1 MAPYISNTKQY
12 ITDNCDISHSSD
24 NSSTVPLL
32 SEYSTSALSSI
43 PMSPFGKQKS
53 SGVGYHRLHGKNH
66 AGWRANCPVIFC
78 HRKPKC
84 FLTII
89 FLSLLSLLS
98 VAVLYNWECP
108 PIFQNCSINISHAM
122 HINKDVPLI
131 NNVSTT
137 ITEEDEVED
146 TSAATKLPSSKN
158 YMNPMQKLISI
169 NQHVS
174 QTVPLNNLIN
184 YTSIKEKGVHFKI
197 NENDV
202 MVFLHIQKT
211 GGTTFERH
219 LVRDLEATCTCRKK
233 KRRKNFD
240 EYGRRKKFF
249 AGGCECY
256 RPSLNPNTAHT
267 KSTWLFSRYNTGWK
281 CGLHADWTELTECVD
296 SYLDTEEGVV
306 NRRYFYMTFFRDPV
320 TRYISEWKH
329 IQRGATWKDSKF
341 MCNGKPATKSEIIPC
356 YDAEETW
363 EGVSLKEFMACKS
376 NLAINRQTRMLADL
390 RQVNCYNTTDMPL
403 SQRNKVLL
411 ESAKTNLE
419 RLAFFGITT
428 EQAKSQYLF
437 EDTFNLTFK
446 VQFEAQSQHSKSD
459 ISDLDDL
466 TLNKIRQINSL
477 DVELFEYA
485 QKLMKERFDKVKND
499 DVNFD
504 KNYHSLST

>member
-1 MAPYISNTKQY
+1 MAPHISNSKQY
-12 ITDNCDISHSSD
+12 ITDNYNLSNSSD

-32 SEYSTSALSSI
+32 SEYSTSPLSTI
-43 PMSPFGKQKS
+43 PMSPFGKLNS
-53 SGVGYHRLHGKNH
+53 SGLGYRVLGKTH
-66 AGWRANCPVIFC
+66 AGRKGNYPVFLC
-78 HRKPKC
+78 CRKPKF
-84 FLTII
+84 FLAII
-89 FLSLLSLLS
+89 ILCLLSFLS
-98 VAVLYNWECP
+98 VAILYNWECP
-108 PIFQNCSINISHAM
+108 PIFQNCSINLSHVSQV
-122 HINKDVPLI
+122 KKQVPLTENI
-131 NNVSTT
+131 STT
-137 ITEEDEVED
+137 LSVQDDEDEENLP
-146 TSAATKLPSSKN
+146 TARLPSTSSN
-158 YMNPMQKLISI
+158 LDPMQKLISI
-169 NQHVS
+169 NQHLS
-174 QTVPLNNLIN
+174 HTVPLNNIIN
-184 YTSIKEKGVHFKI
+184 YTTIKENGVHFRI

-256 RPSLNPNTAHT
+256 RPNLNPSAVNT

-306 NRRYFYMTFFRDPV
+306 NRRYFYMTFLRDPV

-341 MCNGKPATKSEIIPC
+341 MCNGKPAAKSEIIPC
-356 YDAEETW
+356 YDAEKTW
-363 EGVSLKEFMACKS
+363 EDVPLKDFMNCES
-376 NLAINRQTRMLADL
+376 NLAINRQTRMLSDL
-390 RQVNCYNTTDMPL
+390 RQVNCYNTTGMSP
-403 SQRNKVLL
+403 SQRDKILL
-411 ESAKTNLE
+411 ASAKTNLE

-437 EDTFNLTFK
+437 ENTFNLTFK

-459 ISDLDDL
+459 ISDLNNE
-466 TLNKIRQINSL
+466 TLNRIRHINSL
-477 DVELFEYA
+477 DIELFEYA
-485 QKLMKERFDKVKND
+485 QKLMRERFEKVKSD

-504 KNYHSLST
+504 KNYHSLS